1 MPAIS
6 SFRRIE
12 NKHDVYIGKYC
23 MKNFCESLR
32 GHAMEIINSEKK
44 KKEFLNKKKQHESYQ
59 NAKICYIC
67 KEKFENKNKKNNK
80 NMVKLYIIVI
90 IQGNIE
96 VLHIAYVI

>member
-32 GHAMEIINSEKK
+32 ERAMGIINSEKK
-44 KKEFLNKKKQHESYQ
+44 KKEFLNKKSSMNHIKMQ
-59 NAKICYIC
+59 
-67 KEKFENKNKKNNK
+67 KFVIFVKKNFK
-80 NMVKLYIIVI
+80 IKIKKIIKI
-90 IQGNIE
+90 
-96 VLHIAYVI
+96 L